1 MTDPT
6 ELHHPDRLDRLDRL
20 DRRRLLCG
28 AALLGVG
35 VPVLA
40 ACGSDGP
47 SATGDPASTGSG
59 GASGSPAGSGKGSGG
74 GAGAGGELV
83 ATADVPVGGGVV
95 LDGQKIVVTQPSQ
108 GEFKAFTAICT
119 HQGCLVGGV
128 ADNTITCPCHGS
140 QYSAEDGSVITGPAT
155 RPLTAVDVT
164 VKSGS
169 VVES

>member
-1 MTDPT
+1 MTDTTDPHG
-6 ELHHPDRLDRLDRL
+6 LG
-20 DRRRLLCG
+20 RRRLLCG

-40 ACGSDGP
+40 ACGSDESP
-47 SATGDPASTGSG
+47 TSG
-59 GASGSPAGSGKGSGG
+59 GAPAGQSAGSSGSPTPDDPKGGG
-74 GAGAGGELV
+74 GAAGGALV

-95 LDGQKIVVTQPSQ
+95 LDDQKIVVTQPTK
-108 GEFKAFTAICT
+108 GDFKAFTAICT
-119 HQGCLVGGV
+119 HQGCVVGSV

-155 RPLTAVDVT
+155 GALTPVDVT
-164 VKSGS
+164 VKGGS